1 MKQNNIL
8 EEMIYIKQKYRS
20 LFDAALYYHMC
31 NIKNIKSIEN
41 SNGFS
46 LNVIFELNEYNNTI
60 DSMRLG
66 KNINNKYTQMVN
78 KYLLY
83 FEKYSDESFKIKQNI
98 GNEKTIYM
106 LDVLYRYFKLF
117 GELFHYDVEI

>member
-41 SNGFS
+41 SNGVS

-98 GNEKTIYM
+98 GNEKTMYM

>member
-66 KNINNKYTQMVN
+66 KNINNKYTQMIN